1 MDYAIVATK
10 LDPKMKKEAQE
21 TAEAL
26 GVPLSVLIK
35 GFLKQLIR
43 TKTVTFSLH
52 THENEIP
59 NLRTRKLL
67 KKAHE
72 DYMKG
77 NTSPAFKTGE
87 EAVKWLEEQG
97 I

>member
-1 MDYAIVATK
+1 
-10 LDPKMKKEAQE
+10 MKKEAQA
-21 TAEAL
+21 TAQAL

-35 GFLKQLIR
+35 GFLKQLVR

-59 NLRTRKLL
+59 NERTRKLL
-67 KKAHE
+67 KKAEE
-72 DYMKG
+72 DYRKG
-77 NTSPAFKTGE
+77 NASPTFKTGE
-87 EAVKWLEEQG
+87 EAVAWLEKQG